1 MLVTNVR
8 GVAPAGEEAEVTVGA
23 AAANY
28 ANPLGRVSLR
38 RPKPNALERAS
49 LVCVSTQQC
58 HTKTSLN
65 CFQSTAAEIS
75 RLWPLNQL
83 DICAGYCSPGHE
95 PDWDSFLIPLS
106 SLKVAM

>member
-1 MLVTNVR
+1 MHWVDSTGLRETCKQILVTNVR

-49 LVCVSTQQC
+49 LIRVSTQQW
-58 HTKTSLN
+58 HTEK
-65 CFQSTAAEIS
+65 
-75 RLWPLNQL
+75 
-83 DICAGYCSPGHE
+83 
-95 PDWDSFLIPLS
+95 
-106 SLKVAM
+106 